1 MSSIVIAG
9 SIPAPERYSGSSSLT
24 EECGE
29 LRVNI
34 RRVLILLE
42 VTVIGEEEVT

>member
-29 LRVNI
+29 LRVNKPPC
-34 RRVLILLE
+34 RLLLE
-42 VTVIGEEEVT
+42 VTVIGEEEET